1 MQNESG
7 DVVSKLDKL
16 KQRLRELPKDFTY
29 DELVSLLTALGY
41 ELDNK
46 GKTSG
51 SRVRFMKGTSIIIL
65 HKPHPGNIMKTYSLK
80 QVIDVLESEGQI

>member
-1 MQNESG
+1 M
-7 DVVSKLDKL
+7 SKLEKL

-29 DELVSLLTALGY
+29 DELVSLLIALGY

-51 SRVRFMKGTSIIIL
+51 SRVKFIKGDTPIIL
-65 HKPHPGNIMKTYSLK
+65 HKPHPGNIMKTYALK
-80 QVIDVLESEGQI
+80 QVIDILESEGLI

>member
-1 MQNESG
+1 M
-7 DVVSKLDKL
+7 SKLEKL

-29 DELVSLLTALGY
+29 EELVSLLIALGY

-51 SRVRFMKGTSIIIL
+51 SRVKFIKGDTPIIL
-65 HKPHPGNIMKTYSLK
+65 HKPQHL
-80 QVIDVLESEGQI
+80 

>member
-1 MQNESG
+1 M
-7 DVVSKLDKL
+7 SKLEKL

-29 DELVSLLTALGY
+29 DELVSLLIALGY

-51 SRVRFMKGTSIIIL
+51 SRVKFIKGDTPIIL
-65 HKPHPGNIMKTYSLK
+65 HKPHPGNIMKTYALK
-80 QVIDVLESEGQI
+80 QIIDILESEGLI